1 MSAVEPL
8 STGNAGAII
17 GIGYEHADAD
27 GVATQPGVL
36 AAIDFGDR
44 PARHGDARRITVPLA
59 VVGDTAATEVW
70 RVDGEVRQGHDDDLA
85 WAEGGG
91 YLMLSLRADE
101 AAHGNDP
108 GAAAEYAYRR
118 LLAAMAARGHRH
130 WLRAWNYLADIND
143 GDGDDE
149 RYRHFSRGRAQGLG
163 ELPAARY
170 PAATAIGHHRRDAG
184 LVVYTLSALRP
195 GKPLENPRQVSAWRY
210 PRQYGPVPPSF
221 ARAMLLDE
229 SAGHLL
235 ISGTASVVG
244 HDTLHDSADRQLRE
258 TLHNLETLLATAG
271 FRGSLADSAHWL
283 KLYLRHGDDL
293 ATLLP
298 LLDAAGITRHRLL
311 CLHGDICR
319 RDLLVEIDGVAVDQP
334 PY

>member
-8 STGNAGAII
+8 SSGNASARI

-27 GVATQPGVL
+27 SIATQAGVL
-36 AAIDFGDR
+36 AAIDFGIH
-44 PARHGDARRITVPLA
+44 PANRVDARRITVPLP
-59 VVGDTAATEVW
+59 VVGDATVTEVW
-70 RVDGEVRQGHDDDLA
+70 RVDGQVQHGHDNDLA

-91 YLMLSLRADE
+91 YLVLSMRVDE
-101 AAHGNDP
+101 GAHGNDP

-118 LLAAMAARGHRH
+118 LLAAMAARGYRH
-130 WLRAWNYLADIND
+130 WLRAWNYLADINQ
-143 GDGDDE
+143 GDGDHE
-149 RYRHFSRGRAQGLG
+149 RYRHFSRGRALGLG
-163 ELPAARY
+163 DLPAARY
-170 PAATAIGHHRRDAG
+170 PAATAIGHHHRDAG
-184 LVVYTLSALRP
+184 LVVYTLSARQP

-221 ARAMLLDE
+221 ARAMLLD
-229 SAGHLL
+229 ARADRLL

-258 TLHNLETLLATAG
+258 TLRNLDTLLDTAG
-271 FRGSLADSAHWL
+271 FRASLADSEHWL

-293 ATLLP
+293 DALLP
-298 LLDAAGITRHRLL
+298 LLDAAGIARDRLL

-319 RDLLVEIDGVAVDQP
+319 RDLLVEIDGVATDAT
-334 PY
+334 